1 MFCLIFFDP
10 INPGGGVEVEDRE
23 IGIVG
28 GASETSS
35 AIAGAA
41 SASDASSSSDAF
53 GAFGAFGASVA
64 VKLATTPPLSSRN
77 SLVAF

>member
-1 MFCLIFFDP
+1 VFCLIFFDP

-53 GAFGAFGASVA
+53 GASVA